1 MYIYLLT
8 YLLADAD
15 VTQLSIW
22 VVSSLC
28 MEFATTSLQQPHES
42 EQICQQ
48 RSWVALCPWRERTC
62 WSSWASSEFSTHCG
76 HRRNATWQLSLVGVG
91 GATLISAKPV
101 MKLSALFIL
110 LCWSLI
116 CLVLHVRNPW
126 VNIPCSLKSD
136 FDLNC
141 RKLWICTGN
150 LLRYFKTIICIMT
163 VVVCDLA
170 LHTISPLCLY
180 IWKCHGK
187 CYFGERERRRE
198 RKRLAIRSWQ
208 RELELKTFTRTR
220 SELKKLKRLHP
231 CSL

>member
-101 MKLSALFIL
+101 MKLSALSVHTAVLFFNLSCLACQESMSKHSVLTKIWL
-110 LCWSLI
+110 RFELQKAVDLYWEFTSL
-116 CLVLHVRNPW
+116 
-126 VNIPCSLKSD
+126 
-136 FDLNC
+136 F
-141 RKLWICTGN
+141 
-150 LLRYFKTIICIMT
+150 
-163 VVVCDLA
+163 
-170 LHTISPLCLY
+170 
-180 IWKCHGK
+180 
-187 CYFGERERRRE
+187 
-198 RKRLAIRSWQ
+198 
-208 RELELKTFTRTR
+208 
-220 SELKKLKRLHP
+220 
-231 CSL
+231 